1 MYRIPQIGTFLTAE
15 RMNAFWNYVG
25 ALLKYVAPIIMIMVA
40 FYLVSMLLEL
50 VINAFRK
57 GAKKD
62 EKRRNDDDDY
72 DMKYY

>member
-1 MYRIPQIGTFLTAE
+1 MYRIPQMGTFLTTE
-15 RMNAFWNYVG
+15 RMSAFWNYVG

-50 VINAFRK
+50 VVNAFKK
-57 GAKKD
+57 GTKD
-62 EKRRNDDDDY
+62 EKRRNDDDDV